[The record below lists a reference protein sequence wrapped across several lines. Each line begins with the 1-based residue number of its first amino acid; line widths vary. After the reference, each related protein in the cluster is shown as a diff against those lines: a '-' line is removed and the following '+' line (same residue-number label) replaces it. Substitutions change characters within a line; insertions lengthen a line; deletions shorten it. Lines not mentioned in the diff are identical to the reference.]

1 MGKKDIDYGLNDIN
15 INDYKLKKN
24 NNGKFIILIILFSF
38 IYFTYKHL
46 QKPSNVDKPNENNIS
61 SNILKEEKVVSADS
75 LTLSIDTLNQ
85 FPKETDDSKSN
96 NLPAITDVN
105 FLNGKYY
112 IITGSFSNYNLSL
125 NKANLL
131 NKNGYKALIISPI
144 NQNKMYR
151 VAVDVYDEL
160 DIAKENLKSYKEKL
174 NNELWILKH

>member
-1 MGKKDIDYGLNDIN
+1 MGKKDIDYGLNDIE

-38 IYFTYKHL
+38 FYFIYNYL
-46 QKPSNVDKPNENNIS
+46 QKPSNIDKPNETTIS
-61 SNILKEEKVVSADS
+61 SNIVEEKVVLVDS
-75 LTLSIDTLNQ
+75 STLSIDSLSQ
-85 FPKETDDSKSN
+85 FPNETDDSKSN
-96 NLPAITDVN
+96 NLPTITDVN

-112 IITGSFSNYNLSL
+112 IIAGSFSNYNLSL

-131 NKNGYKALIISPI
+131 NKNGFNALIISPI

-160 DIAKENLKSYKEKL
+160 DIAKKNLKSYKEKL